1 MSIMDEY
8 KRQSVLRMA
17 GPVPAFTNPLVQQIP
32 PVGSAASASHSGTSR
47 PLVQAINRPAVTPNP
62 SASPLAQMDPTSPAR
77 RDPANPMQPKQ
88 GASAALAAPASGAQQ
103 VRPGIYRQGNSFSDT
118 AEGAAAGARPAPISA
133 QNMAA
138 ADQLAARYATQNP
151 LVQAAQPQ
159 QPVNQNMT
167 PADTGQGYGYGLL
180 NSNRIAVRNAMVDA
194 GQFKPGAGRALAALL
209 QQQGDA
215 PKLAME
221 REQMAQRGQ
230 ESAADRL
237 MRGQELSARLGE
249 SAADRAL
256 KSQELADN
264 ALVNAAKREAMGV
277 ETGAAKRLASLQD
290 AVLNAETEADRST
303 AAQRLAQFKGL
314 TGSAPA
320 APAGFRWSANGQ
332 SLEAIPGGPA
342 AIKQTED
349 QRTRDSAHDQTRQ
362 TIGTINRLMEHPGR
376 KGATGTWNLGRMVPG
391 TDAADFAAEVE
402 TLKAQT
408 FLPMVQQLR
417 GMGALSNAEGDKL
430 NAAVGALRFDMS
442 EKAFNES
449 LGRIRDQFGSAL
461 GRAGIDTKDMQSW
474 GMNPNQGQQATP
486 QPQQSPQRAVKRTGT
501 LNGRKVVEYADGS
514 INYAD

>member
-1 MSIMDEY
+1 MSIMDEM
-8 KRQSVLRMA
+8 KKQAILRNATPVQSTSNTLVRQVAPSF
-17 GPVPAFTNPLVQQIP
+17 G
-32 PVGSAASASHSGTSR
+32 AAAAPSR
-47 PLVQAINRPAVTPNP
+47 PLIQALTQPSATPNP
-62 SASPLAQMDPTSPAR
+62 RQSPLAQMDPTSPSR
-77 RDPANPMQPKQ
+77 RDPANPMNPNQ
-88 GASAALAAPASGAQQ
+88 GASAALAAP
-103 VRPGIYRQGNSFSDT
+103 V
-118 AEGAAAGARPAPISA
+118 SA
-133 QNMAA
+133 VSTQNMGA
-138 ADQLAARYATQNP
+138 ADQLAGRYSNP
-151 LVQAAQPQ
+151 LVRAAEQSLAPQ
-159 QPVNQNMT
+159 NLT

-194 GQFKPGAGRALAALL
+194 GQFKPGSGKALAALL
-209 QQQGDA
+209 QQQTDA
-215 PKLAME
+215 PKFGLE
-221 REQMAQRGQ
+221 RDRMAQAGE

-237 MRGQELSARLGE
+237 MRGQELSAKIGE
-249 SAADRAL
+249 SQADRAL
-256 KSQELADN
+256 RSQEMADN

-290 AVLNAETEADRST
+290 AVLNAETDADRST
-303 AAQRLAQFKGL
+303 AAKRLAQYKGL
-314 TGSAPA
+314 TGSAPD
-320 APAGFRWSANGQ
+320 APAGFRWSSNGQ

-342 AIKQTED
+342 AIKQTEE

-376 KGATGTWNLGRMVPG
+376 RGATGTWNLGRMVPG

-474 GMNPNQGQQATP
+474 GLNPDQGQQATQ

>member
-1 MSIMDEY
+1 MSIMDEM
-8 KRQSVLRMA
+8 KKQAILRNAAPVQPTSNSLVRQI
-17 GPVPAFTNPLVQQIP
+17 GPNVYQSGNSF
-32 PVGSAASASHSGTSR
+32 GDSASTAALAAPNR
-47 PLVQAINRPAVTPNP
+47 PLIQALGKPAVTPDP
-62 SASPLAQMDPTSPAR
+62 TASPLAQMDPTSPSR
-77 RDPANPMQPKQ
+77 RDPANPINPNQ
-88 GASAALAAPASGAQQ
+88 GASA
-103 VRPGIYRQGNSFSDT
+103 
-118 AEGAAAGARPAPISA
+118 GARPTLISV
-133 QNMAA
+133 QNMGA
-138 ADQLAARYATQNP
+138 ADQLAGRYSNP
-151 LVQAAQPQ
+151 LVRAAEQSLAPQ
-159 QPVNQNMT
+159 NLT

-194 GQFKPGAGRALAALL
+194 GQLKPGSGKALAALL
-209 QQQGDA
+209 QQQNDA
-215 PKLAME
+215 PRFDLERDKLA
-221 REQMAQRGQ
+221 QAGQ
-230 ESAADRL
+230 ESAADRQ
-237 MRGQELSARLGE
+237 MRGTELMARLGE
-249 SAADRAL
+249 SSADRAL
-256 KSQELADN
+256 RSQELADN

-290 AVLNAETEADRST
+290 AVLNAETDADRST
-303 AAQRLAQFKGL
+303 AAKRLAQYKGL
-314 TGSAPA
+314 TGSAPD
-320 APAGFRWSANGQ
+320 APAGFRWSSNGQ

-342 AIKQTED
+342 AIKQTEE

-376 KGATGTWNLGRMVPG
+376 RGATGTWNLGRMVPG

-402 TLKAQT
+402 TFKAQT

-430 NAAVGALRFDMS
+430 SAAVGALRFDMS

-461 GRAGIDTKDMQSW
+461 GRAGIDTKDMPSW
-474 GMNPNQGQQATP
+474 GLNPDQGQQATQ

>member
-1 MSIMDEY
+1 MSIMDEM
-8 KRQSVLRMA
+8 KKQTILRNAAPIQSA
-17 GPVPAFTNPLVQQIP
+17 SNPLVRQIGP
-32 PVGSAASASHSGTSR
+32 NVYRSGNGYGGSPAAASLAEPGR
-47 PLVQAINRPAVTPNP
+47 PLIQALGKPAVTPDP
-62 SASPLAQMDPTSPAR
+62 TASPLAQMDPTSPSR
-77 RDPANPMQPKQ
+77 RDPANPMNPNQ
-88 GASAALAAPASGAQQ
+88 GASAALAAP
-103 VRPGIYRQGNSFSDT
+103 V
-118 AEGAAAGARPAPISA
+118 SA
-133 QNMAA
+133 VSTQNMGA
-138 ADQLAARYATQNP
+138 ADQLAGRYSNPLVRAAEQSLATQN
-151 LVQAAQPQ
+151 L
-159 QPVNQNMT
+159 T

-194 GQFKPGAGRALAALL
+194 GQFKPGSGKALAALL
-209 QQQGDA
+209 QQQNDA
-215 PKLAME
+215 PRFDLERDKLA
-221 REQMAQRGQ
+221 QAGQ
-230 ESAADRL
+230 ESAADRQ
-237 MRGQELSARLGE
+237 MRGTELMARLGE
-249 SAADRAL
+249 SSADRAL
-256 KSQELADN
+256 RSQEMADN

-290 AVLNAETEADRST
+290 AVLNAETDADRS
-303 AAQRLAQFKGL
+303 AAAKRLAQYKGL
-314 TGSAPA
+314 TGSAPD
-320 APAGFRWSANGQ
+320 APAGFRWSSNGQ

-376 KGATGTWNLGRMVPG
+376 RGATGTWNLGRMVPG

-449 LGRIRDQFGSAL
+449 LGRIRDQFGAAL

-474 GMNPNQGQQATP
+474 GLNPDQGQQATQ

-501 LNGRKVVEYADGS
+501 LNGRKVVEYRDGS

>member
-1 MSIMDEY
+1 MSIMDEM
-8 KRQSVLRMA
+8 KKQTILRNAAPIQSA
-17 GPVPAFTNPLVQQIP
+17 SNPLVRQIGP
-32 PVGSAASASHSGTSR
+32 NVYRSGNGYGGSPAAASLAEPGR
-47 PLVQAINRPAVTPNP
+47 PLIQALGKPAVTPDP
-62 SASPLAQMDPTSPAR
+62 TASPLAQMDPTSPSR
-77 RDPANPMQPKQ
+77 RDPANPMNPNQ
-88 GASAALAAPASGAQQ
+88 GASAALAAP
-103 VRPGIYRQGNSFSDT
+103 V
-118 AEGAAAGARPAPISA
+118 SA
-133 QNMAA
+133 VSTQNMGA
-138 ADQLAARYATQNP
+138 ADQLAGRYSNP
-151 LVQAAQPQ
+151 LVRAAEQSLAPQ
-159 QPVNQNMT
+159 NLT

-194 GQFKPGAGRALAALL
+194 GQFKPGSGKALAALL
-209 QQQGDA
+209 QQQGQGIQNA
-215 PKLAME
+215 LE

-237 MRGQELSARLGE
+237 QRGQELNARLDE

-290 AVLNAETEADRST
+290 AVLNAETDADRS
-303 AAQRLAQFKGL
+303 AAAKRLAQYKGL
-314 TGSAPA
+314 TGSAPD
-320 APAGFRWSANGQ
+320 APAGFRWSSNGQ

-342 AIKQTED
+342 AIKQTEE

-376 KGATGTWNLGRMVPG
+376 RGATGTWNLGRMVPG

-449 LGRIRDQFGSAL
+449 LGRIRDQFGAAL

-474 GMNPNQGQQATP
+474 GLNPDQGQQATQ
-486 QPQQSPQRAVKRTGT
+486 QPQQNPQRAVKRTGT

>member
-118 AEGAAAGARPAPISA
+118 AEGAEAGARPAPISA

-138 ADQLAARYATQNP
+138 ADQLAARYSNP

-159 QPVNQNMT
+159 QSVNQNMT

-180 NSNRIAVRNAMVDA
+180 NSNRIAQRNAMMDV
-194 GQFKPGAGRALAALL
+194 QQLKPGSGKALAALL
-209 QQQGDA
+209 LQQGQGMLNA
-215 PKLAME
+215 LE
-221 REQMAQRGQ
+221 REQMAQQGQ

-237 MRGQELSARLGE
+237 ARGQELSARLGE

-303 AAQRLAQFKGL
+303 AAKRLAQYKGL
-314 TGSAPA
+314 TGSAPD
-320 APAGFRWSANGQ
+320 APAGFRWSSNGQ

-342 AIKQTED
+342 AIKQTEE

-376 KGATGTWNLGRMVPG
+376 RGATGTWNLGRMVPG

-474 GMNPNQGQQATP
+474 GLNPDQGQQATQ
-486 QPQQSPQRAVKRTGT
+486 QPQQSPQRAVKRSGT

>member
-1 MSIMDEY
+1 MSIMDEM
-8 KRQSVLRMA
+8 KKQTILRNAAPIQSA
-17 GPVPAFTNPLVQQIP
+17 SNPLVRQIGP
-32 PVGSAASASHSGTSR
+32 NVYRSGNGYGGSPAAASLAEPGR
-47 PLVQAINRPAVTPNP
+47 PLIQALGKPAVTPDP
-62 SASPLAQMDPTSPAR
+62 TASPLAQMDPTSPSR
-77 RDPANPMQPKQ
+77 RDPANPMNPNQ
-88 GASAALAAPASGAQQ
+88 GASAALAAP
-103 VRPGIYRQGNSFSDT
+103 V
-118 AEGAAAGARPAPISA
+118 SA
-133 QNMAA
+133 VSTQNMGA
-138 ADQLAARYATQNP
+138 ADQLAGRYSNP
-151 LVQAAQPQ
+151 LVRAAEQSLAPQ
-159 QPVNQNMT
+159 NLT

-194 GQFKPGAGRALAALL
+194 GQLKPGSGKALAALL
-209 QQQGDA
+209 QKQTDA
-215 PKLAME
+215 PKFDLE
-221 REQMAQRGQ
+221 RDRMAQAGE

-237 MRGQELSARLGE
+237 MRGQELSAKIGE

-264 ALVNAAKREAMGV
+264 RLTSAAKREALGV

-290 AVLNAETEADRST
+290 DVLNAETDADRST
-303 AAQRLAQFKGL
+303 AAKRLAQYKGL
-314 TGSAPA
+314 TGSAPD

-342 AIKQTED
+342 AIKQTEE

-376 KGATGTWNLGRMVPG
+376 RGATGTWNLGRMVPG

-474 GMNPNQGQQATP
+474 GLNPDQGQQATR
-486 QPQQSPQRAVKRTGT
+486 QPQQSPQRAVKRSGT

>member
-1 MSIMDEY
+1 MSIMDEM
-8 KRQSVLRMA
+8 KKQAILRNAAPVQSA
-17 GPVPAFTNPLVQQIP
+17 SNPLVRQIGP
-32 PVGSAASASHSGTSR
+32 GLGAAAALSR
-47 PLVQAINRPAVTPNP
+47 PLIQALGKPAVTPDP
-62 SASPLAQMDPTSPAR
+62 TASPLAQMDPTSVSR
-77 RDPANPMQPKQ
+77 QDPANPMQPQK
-88 GASAALAAPASGAQQ
+88 GASAALAAPTSGAQQ
-103 VRPGIYRQGNSFSDT
+103 VRPGIFRQGNSFSDS
-118 AEGAAAGARPAPISA
+118 AEGAAAGARPAPVSA

-138 ADQLAARYATQNP
+138 ADALAARYSNP

-159 QPVNQNMT
+159 QPQGGAYI
-167 PADTGQGYGYGLL
+167 PQDTGGFGLL
-180 NSNRIAVRNAMVDA
+180 DKGYQQRRSAMMDV
-194 GQFKPGAGRALAALL
+194 QQLKPGAGRALASLL
-209 QQQGDA
+209 QQQEDA
-215 PKLAME
+215 PKLGLE
-221 REQMAQRGQ
+221 RDKMAQAGQ

-237 MRGQELSARLGE
+237 MRGYELNARLGE
-249 SAADRAL
+249 SAANRAL
-256 KSQELADN
+256 QSQELADN

-342 AIKQTED
+342 AIKQSED

-376 KGATGTWNLGRMVPG
+376 KGATGTWNVGRMVPG

-417 GMGALSNAEGDKL
+417 GMGALSNAEGEKL

-474 GMNPNQGQQATP
+474 GLNPNQGQQATQ